1 MLDTSLEVSIVKGHL
16 KLLKVTG
23 VHLRSF
29 LEFKITRSY
38 HIFLESLV
46 SSFDMYLVKFEDQQV
61 LNITCTLNR
70 VHGVHQFKVHFLVQ
84 FMQDIV
90 LQF

>member
-29 LEFKITRSY
+29 LEFKITRSF

-61 LNITCTLNR
+61 LNLTCTLNR
-70 VHGVHQFKVHFLVQ
+70 VHGVHKSNINLGS
-84 FMQDIV
+84 
-90 LQF
+90 